1 MLPEQIGE
9 RLVRQLLDGRHSV
22 ATELLQL
29 VERVVVECDQLA
41 QAFSNPR
48 GSLVP
53 AGGLSPDCQRYQ
65 MLKSPPSRVAADPVV
80 FHIRYTTG
88 RAFKFA
94 VALPGV
100 SIDAVRGR
108 RTISVRRLQVGG
120 PDRESHLFASM
131 FEDRTDQAN
140 VSDVA
145 A

>member
-1 MLPEQIGE
+1 
-9 RLVRQLLDGRHSV
+9 
-22 ATELLQL
+22 
-29 VERVVVECDQLA
+29 
-41 QAFSNPR
+41 
-48 GSLVP
+48 
-53 AGGLSPDCQRYQ
+53 

-88 RAFKFA
+88 RPFKFA

-100 SIDAVRGR
+100 SIDVVRGR